1 MTVEAVSKSA
11 IDETRPLRKNG
22 NFTLLWGGQAISQ
35 LGSAVS
41 VLAFPLLVLSLNGSA
56 VQAGALGT
64 LQAVIR
70 VAFQLPAG
78 VLADRWSRRRVMQ
91 VCDAVRAGLFLIL
104 AVVVILDR
112 APLATIFVIA
122 GAAAILDVLFD
133 AAEKSIVSQLV
144 PNDQLPEAFAA
155 NEARAYGASLV
166 GPPLGGFLYAVGRS
180 IPFLFDVLSYALSFL
195 AVSFI
200 RKPASPHEEGTT
212 KTSAREDVM
221 EGLRHVLESPFL
233 RAVILLAAPINF
245 AMSAVQFS
253 IILILTDTGYSSRI
267 VGIAQGCIAVGG
279 LIGAFLAA
287 RIQKLLPFHR
297 LIIVALALLLVL
309 VFGSAL
315 LAGEIVMVVPVTLG
329 LFLAPAVNSA
339 IFGKIASVTAAR
351 MQGRVISVV
360 VLSATAAASLAP
372 VIAGL
377 VVEVAGGIQAMG
389 TALAATALS
398 LLAAVVCRRSLRA
411 V

>member
-1 MTVEAVSKSA
+1 MEAEAVA
-11 IDETRPLRKNG
+11 TNALDETRPLRKNRD
-22 NFTLLWGGQAISQ
+22 FTLLWGGQAISQ

-78 VLADRWSRRRVMQ
+78 VLADRGSRKRVMQ
-91 VCDAVRAGLFLIL
+91 VCDAARAGLFLIL
-104 AVVVILDR
+104 AAAVLLDR
-112 APLATIFVIA
+112 APLAVIFLIA
-122 GAAAILDVLFD
+122 GVTAILDVLFS

-144 PNDQLPEAFAA
+144 PKDQLPEAFAT
-155 NEARAYGASLV
+155 NEARMYGASLT
-166 GPPLGGFLYAVGRS
+166 GPPLGGLLYALGRS

-195 AVSFI
+195 AISFI
-200 RKPASPHEEGTT
+200 RKPASPHEVETT
-212 KTSAREDVM
+212 KTSMREDVM
-221 EGLRHVLESPFL
+221 EGLRHVSGSPFL
-233 RAVILLAAPINF
+233 RAVIFLAAPINF
-245 AMSAVQFS
+245 ALSAVQFS
-253 IILILTDTGYSSRI
+253 IILILTDAGHSSRV

-287 RIQKLLPFHR
+287 RIQKLVPFHR
-297 LIIVALALLLVL
+297 LIIITLALLLVL
-309 VFGSAL
+309 LLGSAL
-315 LAGEIVMVVPVTLG
+315 LAGEIAMVVPVTLG

-339 IFGKIASVTAAR
+339 LFGKIASVTAAR
-351 MQGRVISVV
+351 IQGRVISVV
-360 VLSATAAASLAP
+360 VLSAMAAASLAP

-377 VVEVAGGIQAMG
+377 VVELGGGVQAMG
-389 TALAATALS
+389 TALVATAAS
-398 LLAAVVCRRSLRA
+398 LLAAIVCRRTLRT

>member
-1 MTVEAVSKSA
+1 MATEAEVTSTLN
-11 IDETRPLRKNG
+11 ETRPLRRNRD
-22 NFTLLWGGQAISQ
+22 FTLLWGGQAVSQ

-78 VLADRWSRRRVMQ
+78 VLADRWNRKRVMQ
-91 VCDAVRAGLFLIL
+91 VCDAARAGLFLVL
-104 AVVVILDR
+104 AVAIILDR
-112 APLATIFVIA
+112 SPLAAIFVIA
-122 GAAAILDVLFD
+122 GAAAILDVLFS

-144 PNDQLPEAFAA
+144 PKHQLSEAFAT
-155 NEARAYGASLV
+155 NEARTYGASLA
-166 GPPLGGFLYAVGRS
+166 GPPLGGFLYALGRS
-180 IPFLFDVLSYALSFL
+180 VPFLFDVLSYALSFL

-200 RKPASPHEEGTT
+200 RRPASPQEDRAT
-212 KTSAREDVM
+212 KTSMREDVM
-221 EGLRHVLESPFL
+221 EGLRHVLQSPFL
-233 RAVILLAAPINF
+233 RAVILLATPINF

-253 IILILTDTGYSSRI
+253 ILLILTDAGHSPRI

-297 LIIVALALLLVL
+297 LIIIGLALLLVL
-309 VFGSAL
+309 VLGSAL
-315 LAGEIVMVVPVTLG
+315 LAGEIVMVVPVALG

-339 IFGKIASVTAAR
+339 LFGKIASVTAPGI
-351 MQGRVISVV
+351 QGRVISVV

-372 VIAGL
+372 V
-377 VVEVAGGIQAMG
+377 VAGFIVEYSGGVQAMG

-398 LLAAVVCRRSLRA
+398 LVAAVACRRALKA